1 MGSRDEAALQIEIS
15 NRQLKSRNAQR
26 TLCVLV
32 VDTSISMEKNDAI
45 GEVTRG
51 LQLFEKEL
59 KADAIAKDRAR
70 VLVVR
75 AGGDVSIARA
85 WTDGTDFTAPNLSAG
100 GRTPLGQAMRLALEQ
115 CEDQRA
121 RVEASGNTTTM
132 PYIFLLSDG
141 EPNDDGWEDVAE
153 ACRRAESAKKVVVLP
168 FGTEDADLTSLRQ
181 FTNNNV
187 FKLKDN
193 SFAEFFS
200 FVARTMRT
208 VTHSKPGEK
217 LQLQLPR
224 TIEIET

>member
-1 MGSRDEAALQIEIS
+1 
-15 NRQLKSRNAQR
+15 
-26 TLCVLV
+26 
-32 VDTSISMEKNDAI
+32 MEKNDAI

-51 LQLFEKEL
+51 LQRFEKEL

-85 WTDGTDFTAPNLSAG
+85 WTDGTDFIAPSLSAG
-100 GRTPLGQAMRLALEQ
+100 GMTPLGQAMRLALDQ
-115 CEDQRA
+115 CDDQRA

-141 EPNDDGWEDVAE
+141 GPNDDGWEDAAE
-153 ACRRAESAKKVVVLP
+153 ACRRAESARRVVVLP
-168 FGTEDADLTSLRQ
+168 FGTEDADLASLRQ
-181 FTNNNV
+181 FTNKNA
-187 FKLKDN
+187 FKLKGN

-208 VTHSKPGEK
+208 VTRSKPGEK
-217 LQLQLPR
+217 LQLQLPQ